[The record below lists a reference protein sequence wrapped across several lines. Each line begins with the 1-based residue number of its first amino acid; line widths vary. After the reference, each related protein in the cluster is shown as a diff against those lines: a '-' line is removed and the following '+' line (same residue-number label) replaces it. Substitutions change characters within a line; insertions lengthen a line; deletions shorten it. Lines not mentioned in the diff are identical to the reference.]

1 MTARGD
7 VHVQLLPIMMFGL
20 PGAALAM
27 YSQHRKK
34 KSVVRW
40 LAGCCFLLL
49 LLRFLT
55 GVTEP
60 LEFLFMFLAPLLY
73 LLHALLTGISLF
85 VATLLGMHRPGFS
98 FSAGAIDYALMY
110 NLPAASQNVWMLLV
124 MGVVFLRY
132 LLRGVQFGYPHV
144 RPENA
149 GW

>member
-1 MTARGD
+1 DGTAGMFMSGFF
-7 VHVQLLPIMMFGL
+7 PIMMFGL

-27 YSQHRKK
+27 YFAAPKERRPMVGGMLL
-34 KSVVRW
+34 SVAVT
-40 LAGCCFLLL
+40 A
-49 LLRFLT
+49 FLT

-85 VATLLGMHRPGFS
+85 VATLLGIHAGFS

-124 MGVVFLRY
+124 
-132 LLRGVQFGYPHV
+132 
-144 RPENA
+144 
-149 GW
+149 

>member
-1 MTARGD
+1 MSGFF
-7 VHVQLLPIMMFGL
+7 PIMMFGL

-27 YSQHRKK
+27 YFAAPKERRPMVGGMLL
-34 KSVVRW
+34 SVAVT
-40 LAGCCFLLL
+40 A
-49 LLRFLT
+49 FLT

-85 VATLLGMHRPGFS
+85 VATLLGIHAGFS

-110 NLPAASQNVWMLLV
+110 NLPVYRQPERLDAAGDGRYL
-124 MGVVFLRY
+124 LRY

-144 RPENA
+144 QPENA
-149 GW
+149 GS